1 MLTIEEGK
9 KAVRVTA
16 SQLDDE
22 VRDTIAAAVLD
33 LGTAGV
39 KDANDMLTDTAI
51 RLYLRWHFDYMGKAE
66 QYQRAYSDLK
76 SVLALMPEYN
86 GGTK

>member
-1 MLTIEEGK
+1 MLTLDEGK
-9 KAVRVTA
+9 NAIRVTT
-16 SQLDDE
+16 SKLDQE
-22 VRDTIAAAVLD
+22 VSDTIAAAVLD

-86 GGTK
+86 GGTQ